1 MNRTEAL
8 HILGLEDDAT
18 ADDIKI
24 AYRETVQILH
34 PDKFAGNEKLQNR
47 ATEQFKRLQEAYD
60 LLTSGSGGG
69 RSARAGRSSRSGASS
84 GPATS
89 SGAARAWT
97 EVEDG
102 VEVEYLT
109 EAEIKARLA
118 GIAAARAQLVAQR
131 SAMRYDR
138 DGDGHY
144 DILSALQKSVR
155 GSDPDAALHYLAR
168 LLEAGDLISAC
179 RRILVIAAEDVGLAY
194 PQAMPIVKAC
204 VDSANMLGLPEAR
217 IPLAEAVL
225 LLATAPKSDSAISGI
240 DAAAEDVRAGRSGD
254 IPAHLMDSHYSGAQK
269 LGRGLTYQY
278 PHAYPN
284 HYVKQQYLPDPLVG
298 RQYYR

>member
-131 SAMRYDR
+131 DTVSDERRNGLSMAAIGAVATLLTIRR
-138 DGDGHY
+138 PFG
-144 DILSALQKSVR
+144 IL
-155 GSDPDAALHYLAR
+155 GMIAAVAGTATVWGIIQFLGAQRNLNTLNEHLAKLTEER
-168 LLEAGDLISAC
+168 KEYEALLE
-179 RRILVIAAEDVGLAY
+179 E
-194 PQAMPIVKAC
+194 
-204 VDSANMLGLPEAR
+204 
-217 IPLAEAVL
+217 
-225 LLATAPKSDSAISGI
+225 
-240 DAAAEDVRAGRSGD
+240 
-254 IPAHLMDSHYSGAQK
+254 
-269 LGRGLTYQY
+269 
-278 PHAYPN
+278 
-284 HYVKQQYLPDPLVG
+284 
-298 RQYYR
+298 

>member
-84 GPATS
+84 GRATS

-131 SAMRYDR
+131 DTVSDERRNGLAMAAIGAVATLLTIRR
-138 DGDGHY
+138 PFG
-144 DILSALQKSVR
+144 IL
-155 GSDPDAALHYLAR
+155 GMIAAVAGTATVWGIIQFLGAQRNLNTLNEHLAKLTEER
-168 LLEAGDLISAC
+168 KEYEALLE
-179 RRILVIAAEDVGLAY
+179 E
-194 PQAMPIVKAC
+194 
-204 VDSANMLGLPEAR
+204 
-217 IPLAEAVL
+217 
-225 LLATAPKSDSAISGI
+225 
-240 DAAAEDVRAGRSGD
+240 
-254 IPAHLMDSHYSGAQK
+254 
-269 LGRGLTYQY
+269 
-278 PHAYPN
+278 
-284 HYVKQQYLPDPLVG
+284 
-298 RQYYR
+298 

>member
-34 PDKFAGNEKLQNR
+34 PDKFAGNEKLQSR

-60 LLTSGSGGG
+60 LLSSGASGGRGGRGARSGS
-69 RSARAGRSSRSGASS
+69 SSGASS
-84 GPATS
+84 S

-118 GIAAARAQLVAQR
+118 GIAAAATPSPMSVATAWPWR
-131 SAMRYDR
+131 PLARWPRCSPS
-138 DGDGHY
+138 GG
-144 DILSALQKSVR
+144 LSAS
-155 GSDPDAALHYLAR
+155 
-168 LLEAGDLISAC
+168 SA
-179 RRILVIAAEDVGLAY
+179 
-194 PQAMPIVKAC
+194 
-204 VDSANMLGLPEAR
+204 
-217 IPLAEAVL
+217 
-225 LLATAPKSDSAISGI
+225 
-240 DAAAEDVRAGRSGD
+240 
-254 IPAHLMDSHYSGAQK
+254 
-269 LGRGLTYQY
+269 
-278 PHAYPN
+278 
-284 HYVKQQYLPDPLVG
+284 
-298 RQYYR
+298 

>member
-102 VEVEYLT
+102 EEVEYLT

-118 GIAAARAQLVAQR
+118 GIAAARSQLVAQR
-131 SAMRYDR
+131 DTVSDERRNGLAMAAIGAVATLLTIRR
-138 DGDGHY
+138 PFG
-144 DILSALQKSVR
+144 IL
-155 GSDPDAALHYLAR
+155 GMIAAVAGTATVWGIIQFLGAQRNLNTLNEHLAKLTEER
-168 LLEAGDLISAC
+168 KEYEALLE
-179 RRILVIAAEDVGLAY
+179 E
-194 PQAMPIVKAC
+194 
-204 VDSANMLGLPEAR
+204 
-217 IPLAEAVL
+217 
-225 LLATAPKSDSAISGI
+225 
-240 DAAAEDVRAGRSGD
+240 
-254 IPAHLMDSHYSGAQK
+254 
-269 LGRGLTYQY
+269 
-278 PHAYPN
+278 
-284 HYVKQQYLPDPLVG
+284 
-298 RQYYR
+298 

>member
-34 PDKFAGNEKLQNR
+34 PDKFAGNEKLQSR

-60 LLTSGSGGG
+60 LLS
-69 RSARAGRSSRSGASS
+69 SGASGGRGARS
-84 GPATS
+84 GSSSGVSSS

-131 SAMRYDR
+131 DTVSDERRNGLAMAAIGAVATLLTIRR
-138 DGDGHY
+138 PFG
-144 DILSALQKSVR
+144 IL
-155 GSDPDAALHYLAR
+155 GMIAAVAGTATVWGIIQFLGAQRNLNTLNEHLAKLTEER
-168 LLEAGDLISAC
+168 KEYEALLE
-179 RRILVIAAEDVGLAY
+179 E
-194 PQAMPIVKAC
+194 
-204 VDSANMLGLPEAR
+204 
-217 IPLAEAVL
+217 
-225 LLATAPKSDSAISGI
+225 
-240 DAAAEDVRAGRSGD
+240 
-254 IPAHLMDSHYSGAQK
+254 
-269 LGRGLTYQY
+269 
-278 PHAYPN
+278 
-284 HYVKQQYLPDPLVG
+284 
-298 RQYYR
+298 

>member
-34 PDKFAGNEKLQNR
+34 PDKFAGNEKLQSR

-60 LLTSGSGGG
+60 LLSSGASGGRGARSGS
-69 RSARAGRSSRSGASS
+69 SSGASS
-84 GPATS
+84 S

-131 SAMRYDR
+131 DTVSDERRNGLAMAAIGAVATLLTIRR
-138 DGDGHY
+138 PFG
-144 DILSALQKSVR
+144 IL
-155 GSDPDAALHYLAR
+155 GMIAAVAGTATVWGIIQFLGAQRTLNTLNEHLAKLTEER
-168 LLEAGDLISAC
+168 KEYEALLE
-179 RRILVIAAEDVGLAY
+179 E
-194 PQAMPIVKAC
+194 
-204 VDSANMLGLPEAR
+204 
-217 IPLAEAVL
+217 
-225 LLATAPKSDSAISGI
+225 
-240 DAAAEDVRAGRSGD
+240 
-254 IPAHLMDSHYSGAQK
+254 
-269 LGRGLTYQY
+269 
-278 PHAYPN
+278 
-284 HYVKQQYLPDPLVG
+284 
-298 RQYYR
+298 

>member
-69 RSARAGRSSRSGASS
+69 CSARAGRSSRSGASS

-131 SAMRYDR
+131 DTVSDERRNGLAMAAIGAVATLLTIRR
-138 DGDGHY
+138 PFG
-144 DILSALQKSVR
+144 IL
-155 GSDPDAALHYLAR
+155 GMIAAVAGTATVWGIIQFLGAQRNLNTLNEHLAKLTEER
-168 LLEAGDLISAC
+168 KEYEALLE
-179 RRILVIAAEDVGLAY
+179 E
-194 PQAMPIVKAC
+194 
-204 VDSANMLGLPEAR
+204 
-217 IPLAEAVL
+217 
-225 LLATAPKSDSAISGI
+225 
-240 DAAAEDVRAGRSGD
+240 
-254 IPAHLMDSHYSGAQK
+254 
-269 LGRGLTYQY
+269 
-278 PHAYPN
+278 
-284 HYVKQQYLPDPLVG
+284 
-298 RQYYR
+298 

>member
-8 HILGLEDDAT
+8 HILGLDDGAT

-60 LLTSGSGGG
+60 LLSTSTGGRGGRGARSESGSGSSQS
-69 RSARAGRSSRSGASS
+69 SAGSR
-84 GPATS
+84 
-89 SGAARAWT
+89 AARSWT

-131 SAMRYDR
+131 DTVSDERRNGLAMAAIGAIATLLTIRR
-138 DGDGHY
+138 PFG
-144 DILSALQKSVR
+144 IL
-155 GSDPDAALHYLAR
+155 GM
-168 LLEAGDLISAC
+168 
-179 RRILVIAAEDVGLAY
+179 IAAVAGT
-194 PQAMPIVKAC
+194 
-204 VDSANMLGLPEAR
+204 
-217 IPLAEAVL
+217 
-225 LLATAPKSDSAISGI
+225 ATVWGI
-240 DAAAEDVRAGRSGD
+240 
-254 IPAHLMDSHYSGAQK
+254 IQFLGAQRNLNTLNDHLAK
-269 LGRGLTYQY
+269 LTEERREYEAL
-278 PHAYPN
+278 
-284 HYVKQQYLPDPLVG
+284 LDE
-298 RQYYR
+298 

>member
-102 VEVEYLT
+102 VDVEYLT

-131 SAMRYDR
+131 DTVSDERRNGLAMAAIGAVATLLTIRR
-138 DGDGHY
+138 PFG
-144 DILSALQKSVR
+144 IL
-155 GSDPDAALHYLAR
+155 GMIAAVAGTATVWGIIQFLGAQRNLNTLNEHLAKLTEER
-168 LLEAGDLISAC
+168 KEYEALLE
-179 RRILVIAAEDVGLAY
+179 E
-194 PQAMPIVKAC
+194 
-204 VDSANMLGLPEAR
+204 
-217 IPLAEAVL
+217 
-225 LLATAPKSDSAISGI
+225 
-240 DAAAEDVRAGRSGD
+240 
-254 IPAHLMDSHYSGAQK
+254 
-269 LGRGLTYQY
+269 
-278 PHAYPN
+278 
-284 HYVKQQYLPDPLVG
+284 
-298 RQYYR
+298 

>member
-34 PDKFAGNEKLQNR
+34 PDKFAGNEKLQSR

-60 LLTSGSGGG
+60 LLSSGASGGRGG
-69 RSARAGRSSRSGASS
+69 RSGSSSGASS
-84 GPATS
+84 S

-131 SAMRYDR
+131 DTVSDERRNGLAMAAIGAVATLLTIRR
-138 DGDGHY
+138 PFG
-144 DILSALQKSVR
+144 IL
-155 GSDPDAALHYLAR
+155 GMIAAVAGTATVWGIIQFLGAQRNLNTLNEHLAKLTEER
-168 LLEAGDLISAC
+168 KEYEALLE
-179 RRILVIAAEDVGLAY
+179 E
-194 PQAMPIVKAC
+194 
-204 VDSANMLGLPEAR
+204 
-217 IPLAEAVL
+217 
-225 LLATAPKSDSAISGI
+225 
-240 DAAAEDVRAGRSGD
+240 
-254 IPAHLMDSHYSGAQK
+254 
-269 LGRGLTYQY
+269 
-278 PHAYPN
+278 
-284 HYVKQQYLPDPLVG
+284 
-298 RQYYR
+298 

>member
-102 VEVEYLT
+102 VEVEHLT

-131 SAMRYDR
+131 DTVSDERRNGLAMAAIGAVATLLTIRR
-138 DGDGHY
+138 PFG
-144 DILSALQKSVR
+144 IL
-155 GSDPDAALHYLAR
+155 GMIAAVAGTATVWGIIQFLGAQRNLNTLNEHLAKLTEER
-168 LLEAGDLISAC
+168 KEYEALLE
-179 RRILVIAAEDVGLAY
+179 E
-194 PQAMPIVKAC
+194 
-204 VDSANMLGLPEAR
+204 
-217 IPLAEAVL
+217 
-225 LLATAPKSDSAISGI
+225 
-240 DAAAEDVRAGRSGD
+240 
-254 IPAHLMDSHYSGAQK
+254 
-269 LGRGLTYQY
+269 
-278 PHAYPN
+278 
-284 HYVKQQYLPDPLVG
+284 
-298 RQYYR
+298 

>member
-131 SAMRYDR
+131 DTVSDERRNGLVMAAIGAVATLLTIRR
-138 DGDGHY
+138 PFG
-144 DILSALQKSVR
+144 IL
-155 GSDPDAALHYLAR
+155 GMIAAVAGTATVWGIIQFLGAQRNLNTLNEHLAKLTEER
-168 LLEAGDLISAC
+168 KEYEALLE
-179 RRILVIAAEDVGLAY
+179 E
-194 PQAMPIVKAC
+194 
-204 VDSANMLGLPEAR
+204 
-217 IPLAEAVL
+217 
-225 LLATAPKSDSAISGI
+225 
-240 DAAAEDVRAGRSGD
+240 
-254 IPAHLMDSHYSGAQK
+254 
-269 LGRGLTYQY
+269 
-278 PHAYPN
+278 
-284 HYVKQQYLPDPLVG
+284 
-298 RQYYR
+298 

>member
-24 AYRETVQILH
+24 AYRETVQLLH

-131 SAMRYDR
+131 DTVSDERRNGLAMAAIGAVATLLTIRR
-138 DGDGHY
+138 PFG
-144 DILSALQKSVR
+144 IL
-155 GSDPDAALHYLAR
+155 GMIAAVAGTATVWGIIQFLGAQRNLNTLNEHLAKLTEER
-168 LLEAGDLISAC
+168 KEYEALLE
-179 RRILVIAAEDVGLAY
+179 E
-194 PQAMPIVKAC
+194 
-204 VDSANMLGLPEAR
+204 
-217 IPLAEAVL
+217 
-225 LLATAPKSDSAISGI
+225 
-240 DAAAEDVRAGRSGD
+240 
-254 IPAHLMDSHYSGAQK
+254 
-269 LGRGLTYQY
+269 
-278 PHAYPN
+278 
-284 HYVKQQYLPDPLVG
+284 
-298 RQYYR
+298 

>member
-8 HILGLEDDAT
+8 HILGLEDNAT

-34 PDKFAGNEKLQNR
+34 PDKFAGNEKLQSR

-60 LLTSGSGGG
+60 LLSSGASGGRGARSGS
-69 RSARAGRSSRSGASS
+69 SSGASS
-84 GPATS
+84 S

-131 SAMRYDR
+131 DTVSDERRNGLAMAAIGAVATLLTIRR
-138 DGDGHY
+138 PFG
-144 DILSALQKSVR
+144 IL
-155 GSDPDAALHYLAR
+155 GMIAAVAGTATVWGIIQFLGAQRNLNTLNEHLAKLTEER
-168 LLEAGDLISAC
+168 KEYEALLE
-179 RRILVIAAEDVGLAY
+179 E
-194 PQAMPIVKAC
+194 
-204 VDSANMLGLPEAR
+204 
-217 IPLAEAVL
+217 
-225 LLATAPKSDSAISGI
+225 
-240 DAAAEDVRAGRSGD
+240 
-254 IPAHLMDSHYSGAQK
+254 
-269 LGRGLTYQY
+269 
-278 PHAYPN
+278 
-284 HYVKQQYLPDPLVG
+284 
-298 RQYYR
+298 

>member
-131 SAMRYDR
+131 DTVSDERRNGLAMAAIGAVATLLTIRR
-138 DGDGHY
+138 PFG
-144 DILSALQKSVR
+144 IL
-155 GSDPDAALHYLAR
+155 GM
-168 LLEAGDLISAC
+168 
-179 RRILVIAAEDVGLAY
+179 IAAVAGT
-194 PQAMPIVKAC
+194 
-204 VDSANMLGLPEAR
+204 
-217 IPLAEAVL
+217 
-225 LLATAPKSDSAISGI
+225 ATVWGI
-240 DAAAEDVRAGRSGD
+240 
-254 IPAHLMDSHYSGAQK
+254 IQFLGAQRNLNTLNEHLAK
-269 LGRGLTYQY
+269 LTEERKEYEAL
-278 PHAYPN
+278 
-284 HYVKQQYLPDPLVG
+284 LDE
-298 RQYYR
+298 

>member
-34 PDKFAGNEKLQNR
+34 PDKFAGNEKLQSR

-60 LLTSGSGGG
+60 LLSSGASGGRGARSGS
-69 RSARAGRSSRSGASS
+69 SSGASS
-84 GPATS
+84 S

-118 GIAAARAQLVAQR
+118 GIAAARTQLVAQR
-131 SAMRYDR
+131 DTVSDERRNGLAMAAIGAVATLLTIRR
-138 DGDGHY
+138 PFG
-144 DILSALQKSVR
+144 IL
-155 GSDPDAALHYLAR
+155 GMIAAVAGTATVWGIIQFLGAQRNLNTLNEHLAKLTEER
-168 LLEAGDLISAC
+168 KEYEALLE
-179 RRILVIAAEDVGLAY
+179 E
-194 PQAMPIVKAC
+194 
-204 VDSANMLGLPEAR
+204 
-217 IPLAEAVL
+217 
-225 LLATAPKSDSAISGI
+225 
-240 DAAAEDVRAGRSGD
+240 
-254 IPAHLMDSHYSGAQK
+254 
-269 LGRGLTYQY
+269 
-278 PHAYPN
+278 
-284 HYVKQQYLPDPLVG
+284 
-298 RQYYR
+298 

>member
-34 PDKFAGNEKLQNR
+34 PDKFAGNEKLQSR

-60 LLTSGSGGG
+60 LLS
-69 RSARAGRSSRSGASS
+69 SGASGGRGARS
-84 GPATS
+84 GSSSGTSSS

-131 SAMRYDR
+131 DTVSDERRNGLAMAAIGAVATLLTIRR
-138 DGDGHY
+138 PFG
-144 DILSALQKSVR
+144 IL
-155 GSDPDAALHYLAR
+155 GMIAAVAGTATVWGIIQFLGAQRNLNTLNEHLAKLTEER
-168 LLEAGDLISAC
+168 KEYEALLE
-179 RRILVIAAEDVGLAY
+179 E
-194 PQAMPIVKAC
+194 
-204 VDSANMLGLPEAR
+204 
-217 IPLAEAVL
+217 
-225 LLATAPKSDSAISGI
+225 
-240 DAAAEDVRAGRSGD
+240 
-254 IPAHLMDSHYSGAQK
+254 
-269 LGRGLTYQY
+269 
-278 PHAYPN
+278 
-284 HYVKQQYLPDPLVG
+284 
-298 RQYYR
+298 

>member
-34 PDKFAGNEKLQNR
+34 PDKFAGNEKLQSR

-60 LLTSGSGGG
+60 LLSSGASGGRGARSGS
-69 RSARAGRSSRSGASS
+69 SSGASS
-84 GPATS
+84 S

-131 SAMRYDR
+131 DT
-138 DGDGHY
+138 
-144 DILSALQKSVR
+144 V
-155 GSDPDAALHYLAR
+155 SD
-168 LLEAGDLISAC
+168 E
-179 RRILVIAAEDVGLAY
+179 RRNG
-194 PQAMPIVKAC
+194 
-204 VDSANMLGLPEAR
+204 
-217 IPLAEAVL
+217 
-225 LLATAPKSDSAISGI
+225 LATAAIGAVATLLTIRRSFGI
-240 DAAAEDVRAGRSGD
+240 LGMIAAVAGTATVWG
-254 IPAHLMDSHYSGAQK
+254 IIQFLGAQRNLNTLNEHLAK
-269 LGRGLTYQY
+269 LTEERKEYEAL
-278 PHAYPN
+278 
-284 HYVKQQYLPDPLVG
+284 LEE
-298 RQYYR
+298 